1 MSQNPFGAPAPGVV
15 PEPPPLP
22 AESLSPEK
30 SHKGLLIGGL
40 GGLVALVVAGG
51 AFLVLS
57 GDEDLEPAPLAA
69 APVPSASSTTTEP
82 PAPLPTLAEFNG
94 RNPFEA
100 KIVEAAA
107 GGGGAGPEGAQ
118 APAGSS
124 GEPTTAPGTGG
135 TVALPGGGGGSVV
148 FVPGPTVT
156 KTVPGPE
163 RTVTVEKPVEVEVPV
178 PVLVELDPGS
188 IDVVFTGTDVA
199 TDPTDDPTLPD
210 FTVEGVVVPDVV
222 DDPATL
228 EDEAVFAFYF
238 KLLNTALGHAD
249 AAQDQVQLQFGDEL
263 RWVTLGVPEVF

>member
-1 MSQNPFGAPAPGVV
+1 MSQNPFGAPAPGVS
-15 PEPPPLP
+15 PEPAPLP
-22 AESLSPEK
+22 AETVAEK

-82 PAPLPTLAEFNG
+82 SAPLPTLAEFNG

-100 KIVEAAA
+100 KIVEGT
-107 GGGGAGPEGAQ
+107 GGGGGGGGEAV
-118 APAGSS
+118 PAGSS
-124 GEPTTAPGTGG
+124 AQPTTAPGGGG
-135 TVALPGGGGGSVV
+135 TVAGPGGGGGSVV

-163 RTVTVEKPVEVEVPV
+163 TTVTKEVEVEVEVEVPV
-178 PVLVELDPGS
+178 LVELEPGS
-188 IDVVFTGTDVA
+188 IDVVFTGTDVG
-199 TDPTDDPTLPD
+199 DPALPD

-222 DDPATL
+222 DDPATS
-228 EDEAVFAFYF
+228 EDEAVFAYYF
-238 KLLNTALGHAD
+238 KVLNAALGHTD
-249 AAQDQVQLQFGDEL
+249 PTQDQVLLQFGDAL
-263 RWVTLGVPEVF
+263 RWVTVDVPEVF